1 MAGKEYQ
8 IGFVIGGS
16 LASSF
21 AKSFQAAAKTVT
33 GVNQKLATL
42 SAQAAK
48 TDRLIKLR
56 AQTQALSKDFFH
68 QKATLE
74 NLNSAIGRTANPS
87 KEMLKA
93 QAKAE
98 TQLARTK
105 QKMDSQMA
113 SLRGLNRELK
123 AAGQSTAAL
132 ERRQKSLQ
140 RSAERAQRAQ
150 SHLKNIRDK
159 QGSVSVVGAS
169 VGAGLVSTFNVGA
182 QFEKALSGLK
192 AASGA
197 DDAAMKRAEQAA
209 MQYGESTKFSGA
221 QAVEGMTALNKAGYS
236 LDESILA
243 VGPALHLAAAEGMS
257 LERAAEIN
265 ADVLNQ
271 FGLGAEQAGRGADF
285 LAKTSNL
292 SSTNVEGLYNALKYA
307 GPAAKKYNVTL
318 EETGAALTV
327 LSGKGIKGEAGGT
340 AVRAVMDGLYA
351 PVNDARKVIKALGIA
366 VYDAQGKALPFA
378 KVLQNTDKAISG
390 LTEERKNAALQKIFG
405 TSAAGTANVLM
416 EASRGALAQYTDA
429 LQDAR
434 GESERIAKVQ
444 EDNLIGDLT
453 VLASKFSS
461 VAIAIY
467 QGVAPALRWFTQL
480 CSSVGSTVGD
490 FVAKYPT
497 LAKVLTW
504 VASAFAVVMAAML
517 PVGLV
522 LSSLSVLSSI
532 FGLAFAAINPTL
544 LLVAGAVLA
553 LVTAGTLLYQ
563 NWDTIKE
570 KAAELWQWI
579 SDIFTKIGDTIAGA
593 WEKAKAFFGFGLK
606 STTVEVMTKHA
617 AQVPGLASGGIV
629 TAPTLAMVGE
639 GRESEAILPLS
650 KLGQLV
656 NSGSGTNSVVV
667 NLSVNVTGSEQSY
680 TDVKRGIDEGTSH
693 LKREL
698 ERLLNHERRLSFV

>member
-74 NLNSAIGRTANPS
+74 NLNSAIARTTNPS

-98 TQLARTK
+98 MQLARTK

-123 AAGQSTAAL
+123 AAGLSTAAL

-140 RSAERAQRAQ
+140 KSAERAQRAQ

-243 VGPALHLAAAEGMS
+243 GGPALHLAAAEGMS

-271 FGLGAEQAGRGADF
+271 FGLGAKEAGRGADF

-366 VYDAQGKALPFA
+366 IYDAQGKALPFA

-416 EASRGALAQYTDA
+416 EASRGALAQYTDE
-429 LQDAR
+429 LRDAR

-453 VLASKFSS
+453 VLGSKFSS

-480 CSSVGSTVGD
+480 CSSVVGGISD
-490 FVAKYPT
+490 FIAHYPT

-579 SDIFTKIGDTIAGA
+579 SDIFTRIGDTIAGT

-606 STTVEVMTKHA
+606 STTVEVMTKQA
-617 AQVPGLASGGIV
+617 SQVPGLASGGIV

-650 KLGQLV
+650 KLGQLIH
-656 NSGSGTNSVVV
+656 SGSGTNSVVV

-680 TDVKRGIDEGTSH
+680 ADVKRGIDEGTSH

>member
-8 IGFVIGGS
+8 IGFVVGGS

-74 NLNSAIGRTANPS
+74 NLNSAIARTANPS

-98 TQLARTK
+98 MQLARTK

-123 AAGQSTAAL
+123 AAGLSTAAL

-140 RSAERAQRAQ
+140 KTAERAQRAQ

-221 QAVEGMTALNKAGYS
+221 QAVEGMTALNKSGYS

-366 VYDAQGKALPFA
+366 IYDAQGKALPFA

-416 EASRGALAQYTDA
+416 EASRGPLAQYTDA
-429 LQDAR
+429 LRDAR

-480 CSSVGSTVGD
+480 CSSVVSTVGD
-490 FVAKYPT
+490 FVTKYPT

-517 PVGLV
+517 PVGLL

-532 FGLAFAAINPTL
+532 FGFAFAAINPTL

-563 NWDTIKE
+563 NWDTIKQ
-570 KAAELWQWI
+570 KAAELWEWV

-606 STTVEVMTKHA
+606 SATVEVMTKQA

-650 KLGQLV
+650 KLGELMG
-656 NSGSGTNSVVV
+656 SGSGTSNVVV
-667 NLSVNVTGSEQSY
+667 NLCVNVTGSDQSY
-680 TDVKRGIDEGTSH
+680 ADVKRGIDEGTSH